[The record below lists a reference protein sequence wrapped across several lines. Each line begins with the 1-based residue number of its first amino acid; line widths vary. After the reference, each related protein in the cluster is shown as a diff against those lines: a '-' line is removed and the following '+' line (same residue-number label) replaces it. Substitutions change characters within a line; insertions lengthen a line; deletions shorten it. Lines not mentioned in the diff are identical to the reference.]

1 MLGQSPTAEVLLEK
15 RSSSKKAIEPMG
27 ALPEDEAELPDS
39 AMQTPRPATEHNEA
53 TDMFGMDLP
62 TPQRHPKQ

>member
-1 MLGQSPTAEVLLEK
+1 
-15 RSSSKKAIEPMG
+15 MG

-39 AMQTPRPATEHNEA
+39 AMQTPRPVTEQNEA
-53 TDMFGMDLP
+53 ADMFGMDLP

>member
-1 MLGQSPTAEVLLEK
+1 
-15 RSSSKKAIEPMG
+15 MG

>member
-1 MLGQSPTAEVLLEK
+1 MLGQSPTAEVLLE
-15 RSSSKKAIEPMG
+15 RQSSSKKPIEPMA

-39 AMQTPRPATEHNEA
+39 AMQTPRPAMEQNEA

-62 TPQRHPKQ
+62 TPKRHPNH